1 MPEDSISN
9 EKINSLVASNDP
21 EDKIHFWQLY
31 SVLGEDGMK
40 KVITIFYMSVLN
52 DTENAWFSEAFKEK
66 SLKRHVRGQ
75 CEFWLDLMGGGVEYK
90 KGLEGL
96 ECLHEASSE
105 VMTSK
110 GAKVWMDHLYKA
122 LDSFEYPDIR
132 IKSTIVEFCLFLMTD
147 YEEQFNFK
155 HSNATP
161 PKFSGGCPFHKSS
174 RISNLS
180 SNTCPFQKLIQK
192 SKIRS
197 RL

>member
-1 MPEDSISN
+1 MNGSNKFAYPLFKPAKGRHTDMFREKYVKHCIKKGLMPEDSISN

-110 GAKVWMDHLYKA
+110 GAKVW
-122 LDSFEYPDIR
+122 
-132 IKSTIVEFCLFLMTD
+132 
-147 YEEQFNFK
+147 
-155 HSNATP
+155 
-161 PKFSGGCPFHKSS
+161 
-174 RISNLS
+174 
-180 SNTCPFQKLIQK
+180 
-192 SKIRS
+192 
-197 RL
+197 